1 MTVDRPDR
9 PPYRW
14 AAVTG
19 AVVFVIYVLTL
30 SPTTAFWDTS
40 EYIAAA
46 KVLGIPH
53 PPGNP
58 LFTLMAH
65 VWGLLPLASSY
76 AMRINLFA
84 AITSAASAALW
95 FLVAERWLREIV
107 PVRWARIASA
117 AAGTLVGALS
127 WTVWNQSVVNEK
139 VYTVSMLSI
148 ALIAWLAVRWADT
161 EGGLR
166 RDHLLVLI
174 AYLLAL
180 TSTNHMMG
188 VLAIPLVGIYVLWTD
203 WRALLRPAVIVGVI
217 SVVIVGLSINY
228 IYLPIR
234 AGQYPPINEGEPV
247 GFFSQALKDVLNRVQ
262 YGKPSVFERQTGSFF
277 DQLANYWQY
286 WRWQFARDWTGVAP
300 VATAIFTVLGV
311 TGLWTLVRRDRR
323 AGLAA
328 LALFFTLTVLL
339 IYYLNF
345 KYGFSIYPDR
355 TLEREVRERDYFF
368 VASFSFFGVLVA
380 LGFGALMKSIVE
392 SLRDRGTERGR
403 WAAASSVLA
412 LALVPL
418 LGNRLTASRA
428 GETLAHDFAIDI
440 LQSVEPYGILITA
453 GDNDTFPLWFA
464 QEVEGVRRDVTLAN
478 LSLMNTRWHLRQIR
492 RREADPFQPGASV
505 ALWRPR
511 PDEPGI
517 ELSDSNAER
526 TSAARWP
533 KPAGPVVSL
542 TEEQLSD
549 SLLLPDIGAAPT
561 QPLQFGNVVIRFG
574 AQYLL
579 LQDLMTAVL
588 IRDNIGKRPIYFAW
602 SAGGYPDQ
610 TLGLSPY
617 LVSQGLVRRVSD
629 SVVVP
634 NDSVVASA
642 MLGYVDVPRSSEL
655 LWNAYHW
662 QSATVQRPRGWV
674 DPPSSSILQLYAIVY
689 GAMTEVYNSR
699 GNAELAV
706 RSDSIAAAVRANIG
720 GPQP

>member
-1 MTVDRPDR
+1 M
-9 PPYRW
+9 
-14 AAVTG
+14 
-19 AVVFVIYVLTL
+19 
-30 SPTTAFWDTS
+30 
-40 EYIAAA
+40 
-46 KVLGIPH
+46 
-53 PPGNP
+53 
-58 LFTLMAH
+58 
-65 VWGLLPLASSY
+65 
-76 AMRINLFA
+76 
-84 AITSAASAALW
+84 
-95 FLVAERWLREIV
+95 
-107 PVRWARIASA
+107 
-117 AAGTLVGALS
+117 
-127 WTVWNQSVVNEK
+127 
-139 VYTVSMLSI
+139 
-148 ALIAWLAVRWADT
+148 
-161 EGGLR
+161 
-166 RDHLLVLI
+166 
-174 AYLLAL
+174 
-180 TSTNHMMG
+180 
-188 VLAIPLVGIYVLWTD
+188 
-203 WRALLRPAVIVGVI
+203 
-217 SVVIVGLSINY
+217 
-228 IYLPIR
+228 
-234 AGQYPPINEGEPV
+234 
-247 GFFSQALKDVLNRVQ
+247 
-262 YGKPSVFERQTGSFF
+262 
-277 DQLANYWQY
+277 
-286 WRWQFARDWTGVAP
+286 
-300 VATAIFTVLGV
+300 
-311 TGLWTLVRRDRR
+311 TGLWTLIRRDRR

-328 LALFFTLTVLL
+328 LALFFTLTVML

-380 LGFGALMKSIVE
+380 VGFGTLMTSIVE
-392 SLRDRGTERGR
+392 SLRDRGTARGR
-403 WAAASSVLA
+403 WAVASSVLA

-517 ELSDSNAER
+517 ELSDSSAER

-533 KPAGPVVSL
+533 KPEGPVVSL

-579 LQDLMTAVL
+579 LQDLMTALL

-634 NDSVVASA
+634 NDSIVASA

-689 GAMTEVYNSR
+689 GAMTEVYNAR